1 MLMSKAEYARHRG
14 VSRQTVYGWIAKG
27 ELVMSGKK
35 IDVAATELR
44 QSPIPSSGNPWAN
57 RTMPLTW
64 RQAAEWVW
72 AHDGKNPP
80 AANLA
85 KTRERLE
92 AAVDELGFDIE
103 FLAGDFT
110 GVRIYDSGA
119 IDEEDHYFGSDGY
132 ERGAQA
138 FLRAYLA
145 YTAMESPDEEADWSP
160 EGLAALCKPLLAL

>member
-35 IDVAATELR
+35 IDVAATARR
-44 QSPIPSSGNPWAN
+44 QSPTPIGGNPWPN

-72 AHDGKNPP
+72 AHDDKNPP
-80 AANLA
+80 AANPA
-85 KTRERLE
+85 EARERLE

-103 FLAGDFT
+103 FLDGDFI

-119 IDEEDHYFGSDGY
+119 TDEEEHYFGCDGY
-132 ERGAQA
+132 ENGAQA